1 MPQTI
6 EAKCDTVF
14 SPRVWVWILN
24 SQIVLALF
32 CPPVSLGAKTLFM
45 SDLFLFAWVFAFIAF
60 SINSSFWK
68 GPTGT
73 TTLKQL
79 LIIAVALGMSWIHGM
94 ARPEL
99 QARMHASR
107 ITMFNPQPYE
117 MGREALVALRFLSW
131 IWATLLVTKVSSKI
145 ASGIPNLRA
154 FHKSLGTTLTICM
167 AIASSLIFLD
177 VAFPE
182 CSHFLTSLYLRDPSL
197 APWWKHRA
205 YGPFGSPIEAALT
218 LSFGAILLWSN
229 QMLPKALKLVSIAW
243 AALAFAFTQT
253 VTPLLGMLL
262 IPMFHPRWSKKTILQ
277 IFSSL
282 IVTVGVL
289 TAVLYLKNPFW
300 FVVKWGDLTFRLGPW
315 KVYLQ
320 TVAERWDLILLGL
333 GFYSYNVDN
342 IYIFIISR
350 LGWVTFVVLTFNIL
364 RFLKTE
370 WPNWSV
376 SQRAIPVYLMVSGFT
391 LDSWIVRPVVFLW
404 IAYAVPM
411 LITDTKIISEKCA
424 R

>member
-1 MPQTI
+1 
-6 EAKCDTVF
+6 
-14 SPRVWVWILN
+14 
-24 SQIVLALF
+24 
-32 CPPVSLGAKTLFM
+32 
-45 SDLFLFAWVFAFIAF
+45 
-60 SINSSFWK
+60 
-68 GPTGT
+68 
-73 TTLKQL
+73 
-79 LIIAVALGMSWIHGM
+79 
-94 ARPEL
+94 
-99 QARMHASR
+99 
-107 ITMFNPQPYE
+107 
-117 MGREALVALRFLSW
+117 
-131 IWATLLVTKVSSKI
+131 
-145 ASGIPNLRA
+145 
-154 FHKSLGTTLTICM
+154 
-167 AIASSLIFLD
+167 
-177 VAFPE
+177 
-182 CSHFLTSLYLRDPSL
+182 
-197 APWWKHRA
+197 
-205 YGPFGSPIEAALT
+205 
-218 LSFGAILLWSN
+218 
-229 QMLPKALKLVSIAW
+229 MLPKALKLVSIAW